1 MRETERDGGRE
12 AKIRESMV
20 GGGKE
25 KQINKEEK
33 MKGLLLESSEKSE
46 RMQRAKAGMEEWREG
61 EGKHDGGRNLEI
73 HQGWRSRWERRRC
86 DKRELLSNS
95 LALNSSW

>member
-25 KQINKEEK
+25 KQINKRK
-33 MKGLLLESSEKSE
+33 K
-46 RMQRAKAGMEEWREG
+46 
-61 EGKHDGGRNLEI
+61 
-73 HQGWRSRWERRRC
+73 
-86 DKRELLSNS
+86 
-95 LALNSSW
+95 